1 MCKQEN
7 SFNMTEKKD
16 IVTELQ
22 LVIKKEQAKVA
33 ENNNKLAAA
42 NELYNKL
49 LRQGIIKKR
58 SNTLRSID
66 DYKLFRNSLGNLYKA

>member
-1 MCKQEN
+1 
-7 SFNMTEKKD
+7 MTEKKD